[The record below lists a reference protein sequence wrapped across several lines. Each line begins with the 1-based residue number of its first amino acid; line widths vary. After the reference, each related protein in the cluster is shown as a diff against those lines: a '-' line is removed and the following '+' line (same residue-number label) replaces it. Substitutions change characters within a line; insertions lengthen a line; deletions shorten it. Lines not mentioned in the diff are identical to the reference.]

1 MPSKLKIH
9 GALLAVGLIY
19 GANYSIAKIIM
30 PEYIGPYGIIMIRVT
45 MGALLFW
52 IVDVVMGAE
61 RIQYKRD
68 YLKLAGLSFLGVA
81 INQLTFFKGLST
93 TTPITA
99 SVLMTSSPIIVLI
112 AAFLILKE
120 RISRMKLLGVA
131 LGATGAVMLIG
142 LDGFEFTS
150 TTFTGNVLI
159 VVNAISFS
167 TYLVL
172 VKPLLSRYRPITIIR
187 WVFFFGMFIVIPFGY
202 PELVEVN
209 WSAMPPTVWSS
220 LTYVVVGATFTVYL
234 LNNWALQYVSPT
246 TVSYYIYL
254 QPIFS
259 TILAVSFRGDRL
271 NLEQIIY
278 AMLIF
283 AGVYL
288 VSIYKQP

>member
-187 WVFFFGMFIVIPFGY
+187 WVFFFGMFIVISFGY